1 MRSYKMSDSKDYIEI
16 DDSIFDELDEL
27 FDERVKELEE
37 EKKLEE
43 D

>member
-1 MRSYKMSDSKDYIEI
+1 MRSYKISDSKDYIEI

>member
-1 MRSYKMSDSKDYIEI
+1 MSNSRDVIVI
-16 DDSIFDELDEL
+16 DDSIFYEIEEL

>member
-1 MRSYKMSDSKDYIEI
+1 MSDSKDYIEI

>member
-1 MRSYKMSDSKDYIEI
+1 MSDSKDYIEI

-27 FDERVKELEE
+27 FENKIKEL
-37 EKKLEE
+37 KQ